1 MPFWLVKPRVSPVVG
16 VVMVTL
22 APVRSVES
30 VSVTV
35 TPESTVTALPPSV
48 NEVAPA
54 VVVTVG
60 AASAVTVRVLVA
72 GVLVAC

>member
-1 MPFWLVKPRVSPVVG
+1 
-16 VVMVTL
+16 MVTL

-60 AASAVTVRVLVA
+60 AASAVTSTVLV
-72 GVLVAC
+72 GG